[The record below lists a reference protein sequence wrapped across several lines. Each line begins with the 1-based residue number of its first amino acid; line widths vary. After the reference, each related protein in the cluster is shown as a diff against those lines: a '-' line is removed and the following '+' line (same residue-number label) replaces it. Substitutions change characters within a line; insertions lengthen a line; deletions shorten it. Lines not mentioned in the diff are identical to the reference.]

1 MVKQTLCHI
10 LSKLAHVNTKN
21 ANDVGYTQ
29 CGRSMGWRDRARRYK
44 ILIGL
49 NVMPRFLGDKNTSLV
64 SVTLFID
71 ATLMTDVIL

>member
-1 MVKQTLCHI
+1 
-10 LSKLAHVNTKN
+10 
-21 ANDVGYTQ
+21 
-29 CGRSMGWRDRARRYK
+29 MGWRDRARRDT

-49 NVMPRFLGDKNTSLV
+49 NVIPRVLADKKNTSLG

>member
-1 MVKQTLCHI
+1 
-10 LSKLAHVNTKN
+10 
-21 ANDVGYTQ
+21 
-29 CGRSMGWRDRARRYK
+29 MGWRDRARRYR

-49 NVMPRFLGDKNTSLV
+49 NVMSCYVMLCHVMSCYVMLCHVMSCFLGDKNTCLE